1 MQRMFG
7 KAEKVDERR
16 VSEIPLDELEAIVVE
31 RKRIERARTFAEAD
45 DTRRFNPITIQPGAE
60 KSKRRRRRGWRDNIL
75 FLVEVAAVLGFIAII
90 GLALTNLQALNQE
103 VAAAIRGTQV
113 SPDAQPVTNVAAAPS
128 QSLGEL
134 PGSSFPPPAVGELP
148 GSSFPPEALPASI
161 GVNVQQA
168 PALPPPTTGP
178 QSPTRIVI
186 SSIGVDW
193 PIVPGDSWEQ
203 LKLGVG
209 HHAGSANPGER
220 GNMILS
226 GHNDVF
232 GEVFKDLE
240 ALKNGDEVQ
249 VFAGGKLFK
258 YVVRAKRIVSPEE
271 LSVLQPTR
279 EAVVTLITC
288 HPYRVD
294 THRLIVIA
302 QLVP

>member
-1 MQRMFG
+1 MFG
-7 KAEKVDERR
+7 KSNKSEERR
-16 VSEIPLDELEAIVVE
+16 VADLSLEELEALVE
-31 RKRIERARTFAEAD
+31 ERRRIERARTFAETD
-45 DTRRFNPITIQPGAE
+45 DTRRFAPITVHPGDG
-60 KSKRRRRRGWRDNIL
+60 KKKRRRRGWRDHIL
-75 FLVEVAAVLGFIAII
+75 FLVEVAAVLGLVAII
-90 GLALTNLQALNQE
+90 VVALLNLQSLNQE
-103 VAAAIRGTQV
+103 VAAAIRGDQ
-113 SPDAQPVTNVAAAPS
+113 AQTGAEPVTNVAAVPAQPS
-128 QSLGEL
+128 GEL
-134 PGSSFPPPAVGELP
+134 PGSSFPPASSSELP

-161 GVNVQQA
+161 GINVQQA
-168 PALPPPTTGP
+168 PALPPPTSGP

-186 SSIGVDW
+186 PALGVDW
-193 PIVPGDSWEQ
+193 PIVPGDGWEQ

-209 HHAGSANPGER
+209 HHAGSVNPGER
-220 GNMILS
+220 GNMVLS

-258 YVVRAKRIVSPEE
+258 YAVRAKRIVTPDD

-279 EAVVTLITC
+279 EGVVTLITC

-302 QLVP
+302 QLIP